1 MSEPSKNNPD
11 PALVMILGEIKGQLG
26 TYIDVMK
33 GLQDNH
39 KNLDNR
45 VRGLE
50 NAKFWIMGAAAAI
63 GAVAGFV
70 ADLLSNGGLK

>member
-1 MSEPSKNNPD
+1 MDPHNQNQHNPD

-39 KNLDNR
+39 KNLETR
-45 VRGLE
+45 VRAVE

-63 GAVAGFV
+63 GGLAGFLV
-70 ADLLSNGGLK
+70 DVFKS

>member
-1 MSEPSKNNPD
+1 MDPNKQNNPD

-39 KNLDNR
+39 KNLDAR

-50 NAKFWIMGAAAAI
+50 NFKFWIMGAAGVI
-63 GAVAGFV
+63 GAVAGFI
-70 ADLLSNGGLK
+70 ADLVAK